1 VTAEFTDVPVKLTPR
16 LSSPRA
22 QRSPTIGLV
31 PFLFGVAQTEELAG
45 VVLVRLLGEFGIGV
59 AAARAQLARM
69 RRDGQLAVSR
79 RGREVEYR
87 LASPFAATFRRVR
100 ASSDTVLPPWE
111 GHFHA
116 LLYQVPEAHRAYR
129 DRLRRIAQ
137 LVGYGLMQQ
146 GVLIAARDLTG
157 ELTAVPA
164 ESPPG
169 CRVQRATIGLPSSDA
184 AEIAWTAWDLDAV
197 QDTFRGH
204 IATLSAALD
213 AQDTP
218 PATAGTLRRL
228 AHLLN
233 APYVDLIRDPGL
245 PAELLP
251 ANWPRPHLTH
261 LISQVR
267 ERYLPAAAQHL
278 HAVVESAGEAQAAGA
293 GIDHPPCP
301 AHR

>member
-1 VTAEFTDVPVKLTPR
+1 MA
-16 LSSPRA
+16 
-22 QRSPTIGLV
+22 
-31 PFLFGVAQTEELAG
+31 
-45 VVLVRLLGEFGIGV
+45 LVRLLGELGIGV
-59 AAARAQLARM
+59 AAARGQLARM

-79 RGREVEYR
+79 RGRGADYR
-87 LASPFAATFRRVR
+87 LAGPFAATFRRVR
-100 ASSDTVLPPWE
+100 ASGATALPPWE

-157 ELTAVPA
+157 ELTAVLA
-164 ESPPG
+164 ESPQG
-169 CRVQRATIGLPSSDA
+169 CRVQRATIGLSSSDA
-184 AEIAWTAWDLDAV
+184 AAIARTAWDLDAV
-197 QDTFRGH
+197 QDAFRGH
-204 IATLSAALD
+204 IATLSAALE

-228 AHLLN
+228 AQLLN

-251 ANWPRPHLTH
+251 LDWSKPQLTH
-261 LISQVR
+261 LMGQVR
-267 ERYLPAAAQHL
+267 ERYLPPAAQHL
-278 HAVVESAGEAQAAGA
+278 HAVIESSRQAYQ
-293 GIDHPPCP
+293 P
-301 AHR
+301 